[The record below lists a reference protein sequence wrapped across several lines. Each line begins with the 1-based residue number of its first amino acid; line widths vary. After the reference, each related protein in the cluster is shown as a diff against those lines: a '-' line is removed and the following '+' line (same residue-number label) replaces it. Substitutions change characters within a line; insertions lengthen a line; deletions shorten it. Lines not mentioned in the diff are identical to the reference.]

1 MNTRLAQFLS
11 VILHPLLMPTFL
23 LGLLFFTSPSIVG
36 VDVLTP
42 LIRLTLLGFI
52 CMTTFVVPALGI
64 YYLYRA
70 GYIKSL
76 HLDDLSERKLP
87 YFLTAFFYAFATYFF
102 SYQLAPLSEIAPEI
116 GIVLGSITV
125 SIALVGLISLSWK
138 ISAHG
143 TGIGG
148 VVGALLSIAVKFSEN
163 NLFYPFL
170 AVLVLGGMLV
180 SARLQLNAH
189 TPAQV
194 GAGVWLGISVS
205 IITVWWF
212 V

>member
-1 MNTRLAQFLS
+1 MNTRLANFLS
-11 VILHPLLMPTFL
+11 VILHPLLMPTLL
-23 LGLLFFTSPSIVG
+23 LGMLFFTSPAIVG

-42 LIRLTLLGFI
+42 VIRLTLLGFI

-70 GYIKSL
+70 GYVKSL
-76 HLDDLSERKLP
+76 HLDDLADRRLP

-125 SIALVGLISLSWK
+125 SIAIVGVISMSWK

-148 VVGALLSIAVKFSEN
+148 LLGAVLGIAVKFGEN
-163 NLFYPFL
+163 RLLYPFL
-170 AVLVLGGMLV
+170 VFVILGGMLV

-194 GAGVWLGISVS
+194 GAGLSLGIFVSV
-205 IITVWWF
+205 ITVWWF

>member
-1 MNTRLAQFLS
+1 
-11 VILHPLLMPTFL
+11 MPTFL

-52 CMTTFVVPALGI
+52 CITTFFVPALGI

-70 GYIKSL
+70 GYVKSL
-76 HLDDLSERKLP
+76 HLDDLSDRKLP

-116 GIVLGSITV
+116 GIILGSITV

-148 VVGALLSIAVKFSEN
+148 FVGAVFGIAVKFSEN
-163 NLFYPFL
+163 NLLYPFL
-170 AVLVLGGMLV
+170 IFLVLGGMLV

-194 GAGVWLGISVS
+194 GAGVFLGILVS
-205 IITVWWF
+205 LITVWWF

>member
-23 LGLLFFTSPSIVG
+23 LGMLFFTSPAIVG

-52 CMTTFVVPALGI
+52 SMTTFVVPALGI

-70 GYIKSL
+70 GYVKSL
-76 HLDDLSERKLP
+76 HLDDLPDRRLP
-87 YFLTAFFYAFATYFF
+87 YFLTSLFYAFATYFF
-102 SYQLAPLSEIAPEI
+102 SFQLAPLSEIAPEI
-116 GIVLGSITV
+116 GIVLGSITI
-125 SIALVGLISLSWK
+125 SIVLVGLISLRWK

-148 VVGALLSIAVKFSEN
+148 FLGAIFGIVVKFGEN
-163 NLFYPFL
+163 QLLYPL
-170 AVLVLGGMLV
+170 VVLLILTGMLI

-189 TPAQV
+189 TPAQA
-194 GAGVWLGISVS
+194 GAGVALGILVS
-205 IITVWWF
+205 IITVWQF

>member
-1 MNTRLAQFLS
+1 
-11 VILHPLLMPTFL
+11 MPTFL

>member
-11 VILHPLLMPTFL
+11 VLLHPLLMPTLL
-23 LGLLFFTSPSIVG
+23 LGMLFFTSPALMG
-36 VDVLTP
+36 VDMFTP
-42 LIRLTLLGFI
+42 STRFILLGFI
-52 CMTTFVVPALGI
+52 SMTTFIVPALGI

-70 GYIKSL
+70 GYVKSL
-76 HLDDLSERKLP
+76 QLDDLSDRKLP
-87 YFLTAFFYAFATYFF
+87 YFLTALLYAFATYFF
-102 SYQLAPLSEIAPEI
+102 SFQLKPLSEMAPEI

-125 SIALVGLISLSWK
+125 SIALVGIISLRWK

-143 TGIGG
+143 TGMGG
-148 VVGALLSIAVKFSEN
+148 FLGALFGIVTKFGEN
-163 NLFYPFL
+163 HLFYPL
-170 AVLVLGGMLV
+170 LLSLVLGGMLL

-194 GAGVWLGISVS
+194 TAGTALGTLVS

-212 V
+212 I

>member
-1 MNTRLAQFLS
+1 LNTRLAKFLS

-23 LGLLFFTSPSIVG
+23 LGMLFFTSPSIVG
-36 VDVLTP
+36 VAVLTP

-70 GYIKSL
+70 GYVKSL
-76 HLDDLSERKLP
+76 HLDDLSDRKLP

-125 SIALVGLISLSWK
+125 SIALVGIISLSWK

-148 VVGALLSIAVKFSEN
+148 LAGAVFGLAVKFSEN
-163 NLFYPFL
+163 NLLYPFL
-170 AVLVLGGMLV
+170 IFLVLGGMLV

-194 GAGVWLGISVS
+194 GAGVLLGILVSV
-205 IITVWWF
+205 ITVWWF

>member
-1 MNTRLAQFLS
+1 
-11 VILHPLLMPTFL
+11 MPTFL
-23 LGLLFFTSPSIVG
+23 LGILFFTSPSIVG

-70 GYIKSL
+70 GYVKSL
-76 HLDDLSERKLP
+76 HLDDLADRKLP

-148 VVGALLSIAVKFSEN
+148 CVGAIFGIAVKFSEN
-163 NLFYPFL
+163 NLLYPFL
-170 AVLVLGGMLV
+170 IFLVLGGMLM

-194 GAGVWLGISVS
+194 GAGALLGILVS
-205 IITVWWF
+205 GITVWWF

>member
-23 LGLLFFTSPSIVG
+23 LGMLFFTSPSIVG

-52 CMTTFVVPALGI
+52 SMTTFVVPALGI

-70 GYIKSL
+70 GYVKSL
-76 HLDDLSERKLP
+76 HLDDLPDRRLP
-87 YFLTAFFYAFATYFF
+87 YFLTTLLYAFATYFF
-102 SYQLAPLSEIAPEI
+102 SFQLAPISGIAPEI

-125 SIALVGLISLSWK
+125 SIALVGFISLRWK

-148 VVGALLSIAVKFSEN
+148 FLGAVLGVVVKFGEN
-163 NLFYPFL
+163 QLLYPL
-170 AVLVLGGMLV
+170 LIALVLAGMLL

-189 TPAQV
+189 TPAQAW
-194 GAGVWLGISVS
+194 AGVVLGILVS
-205 IITVWWF
+205 TVAVWQF